1 MVVIIT
7 TAIIIQSHHMTHIA
21 SLLRHGVIGRS
32 KAWAGLFPPNCLLC
46 KIEGMSPVLFLN

>member
-46 KIEGMSPVLFLN
+46 KIEGMSLVLFLN